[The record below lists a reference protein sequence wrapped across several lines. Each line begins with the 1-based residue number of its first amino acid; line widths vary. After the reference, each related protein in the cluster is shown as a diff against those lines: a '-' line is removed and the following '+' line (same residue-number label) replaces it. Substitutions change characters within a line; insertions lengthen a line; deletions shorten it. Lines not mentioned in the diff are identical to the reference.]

1 MPLFKMKGAIRH
13 GSSFRVV
20 GNHHDGFVVIPGQG
34 VKEVED
40 RPSGFPI
47 KVTGGFIGYEE
58 TWVVDDGPGNSH
70 PLFLSSRKLGRT
82 MVNPV
87 RETYEVKG
95 CFHPFPALGLG
106 EWLQEER

>member
-1 MPLFKMKGAIRH
+1 MKGAIRH

-58 TWVVDDGPGNSH
+58 TWVVDDGPVLQKARPDDGESGQRDLRGQGLL
-70 PLFLSSRKLGRT
+70 P
-82 MVNPV
+82 
-87 RETYEVKG
+87 
-95 CFHPFPALGLG
+95 PFPGAGP
-106 EWLQEER
+106 W